1 MSGVRPATICN
12 LQPYVTCNH
21 VSPATICCIP
31 TFYCPMLLKATK
43 FVGTINT
50 GTPLASVDDL
60 DDSTS
65 GNEPLW

>member
-1 MSGVRPATICN
+1 
-12 LQPYVTCNH
+12 
-21 VSPATICCIP
+21 
-31 TFYCPMLLKATK
+31 MLLKATK